1 MEQIQE
7 IANQNGT
14 PNLQI
19 CPIFKNLGNLVLTSS
34 KPKYEKRKK
43 IGSKGK
49 RNLVLN
55 PGHNNIGMMNVA
67 KNRLTK
73 ISFLGGFVKKQNIP
87 RSTAVGPHS
96 QRRKP
101 KTSTKPLGNF
111 VHTLVHL
118 KRPTRHRASRKY
130 HLLNQLNS
138 ISLIHHPSK

>member
-14 PNLQI
+14 PHLQI
-19 CPIFKNLGNLVLTSS
+19 CPIFKNLGNLLFTSS

-43 IGSKGK
+43 IGSKGN

-55 PGHNNIGMMNVA
+55 PGHNNMGIINVA

-87 RSTAVGPHS
+87 RSAAVGPHS
-96 QRRKP
+96 QRRETKNFDQTFKQFCAYFSTSEKTHSSSSIQKIPSFESVKFNFPNTPP
-101 KTSTKPLGNF
+101 K
-111 VHTLVHL
+111 
-118 KRPTRHRASRKY
+118 
-130 HLLNQLNS
+130 
-138 ISLIHHPSK
+138 